1 MLAYTQWYYSEVK
14 NRNLAIFNNM
24 DESRKHC
31 TKWKKTQKHK
41 YCMTSHIWGV
51 QKKKTELTEAE
62 NRTVVGRAREWGK
75 SKVVG
80 QSIKTFKLK

>member
-1 MLAYTQWYYSEVK
+1 MNLENIVLSEK
-14 NRNLAIFNNM
+14 RHRNTNTVWPHIYG
-24 DESRKHC
+24 ES
-31 TKWKKTQKHK
+31 
-41 YCMTSHIWGV
+41 
-51 QKKKTELTEAE
+51 KKKTELTEAE